1 MTHFL
6 STDENPDGYKLED
19 ILSIVR
25 QDILARAGKIAGD
38 KRPEARQVLA
48 NNMHILQ
55 KLTECIDLAEDS
67 TNVLNRSFGQSGN
80 EPRIGAA

>member
-25 QDILARAGKIAGD
+25 KDIIDRAGKIASD

-55 KLTECIDLAEDS
+55 KLTECIDLAENS
-67 TNVLNRSFGQSGN
+67 TQVLDRSFGQSGDT
-80 EPRIGAA
+80 PRIGAA

>member
-6 STDENPDGYKLED
+6 STDDNPDGYKLED

-25 QDILARAGKIAGD
+25 QDILQRAGKIAGD

-55 KLTECIDLAEDS
+55 KLTECIELAENS
-67 TNVLNRSFGQSGN
+67 TQILDRTFGQRGD

>member
-6 STDENPDGYKLED
+6 STDDNPDGYKLED
-19 ILSIVR
+19 ILSIIR
-25 QDILARAGKIAGD
+25 QDIIARAGKISGD
-38 KRPEARQVLA
+38 KRPEARHVLA

-55 KLTECIDLAEDS
+55 KLTECIEIAEDS
-67 TNVLNRSFGQSGN
+67 TSVLNRSFGQSGD

>member
-19 ILSIVR
+19 ILSIIR
-25 QDILARAGKIAGD
+25 QDIITRAGKISGD

-48 NNMHILQ
+48 NNMHILL
-55 KLTECIDLAEDS
+55 KITECIELAENS
-67 TNVLNRSFGQSGN
+67 THILDRSFGQHGDA
-80 EPRIGAA
+80 PRIGAA

>member
-19 ILSIVR
+19 ILSSVR
-25 QDILARAGKIAGD
+25 QDIMAPPGKIAGD

-55 KLTECIDLAEDS
+55 KQTECSDIAENS
-67 TNVLNRSFGQSGN
+67 TQILNRPFGQSGD